1 MSFCRRFPPGQ
12 TAGKTRVSLDAVS
25 GAGGQGEGSQPRGK
39 PTCLLFGKGGGG
51 GKPQMMS

>member
-39 PTCLLFGKGGGG
+39 PTCLLFGKGWGGG
-51 GKPQMMS
+51 ESLK